1 LTLKLSNDFRRRIIS
16 AIAYPFI
23 DKRTNRSLLVELHGE
38 AFNSN
43 LCKTCENEHIRAY
56 IELYRLINPKEKSMN
71 PPSKKY
77 RFNPLR
83 EKEQLSLKGYRGVV
97 TAENLTDDVAV
108 MLIKQGIYGDL
119 IVTVEEAE
127 SIRAKI
133 ESDSKIDYSKHTV
146 AELKSI
152 LDDAG
157 IDYSGA
163 SKKADFV
170 SLAES
175 M

>member
-1 LTLKLSNDFRRRIIS
+1 
-16 AIAYPFI
+16 
-23 DKRTNRSLLVELHGE
+23 
-38 AFNSN
+38 
-43 LCKTCENEHIRAY
+43 
-56 IELYRLINPKEKSMN
+56 MN

-83 EKEQLSLKGYRGVV
+83 ENERLSLKGMRGVV
-97 TAENLTDDVAV
+97 TADTLTDDVANL
-108 MLIKQGIYGDL
+108 LIKKGTYGDL

-127 SIRAKI
+127 AIRAKI
-133 ESDSKIDYSKHTV
+133 ESDSLVDYSKNTV

-157 IDYSGA
+157 VDYSGA